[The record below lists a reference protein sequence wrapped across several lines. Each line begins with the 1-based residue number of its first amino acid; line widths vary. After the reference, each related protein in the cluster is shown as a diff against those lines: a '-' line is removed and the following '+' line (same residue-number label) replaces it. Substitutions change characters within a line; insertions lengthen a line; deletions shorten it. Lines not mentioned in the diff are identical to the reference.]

1 MRLSIDFLPRAT
13 ALRGAA
19 LALAVGLAGCASAP
33 AYQPGAPTFDGG
45 PVWRAPAGQIEI
57 ITSPEVGK
65 PETRI
70 MTRLAAAPEDVARS
84 WPDSRLRTDT
94 SQNGAIIFTIEK
106 ASATERFLPRKSGV
120 TAAFTRDPE
129 SELEVAYAVSLALF
143 NGKGEKR
150 GSARAESRAASTLA
164 EGSDEDDRR
173 KLWDRLMR
181 EAAAKLDAE
190 LKRQVPAGLPG
201 LQEEG

>member
-1 MRLSIDFLPRAT
+1 MRLSIDFSTRAT
-13 ALRGAA
+13 TLRGAA

-45 PVWRAPAGQIEI
+45 PVWRAPASQIEVV
-57 ITSPEVGK
+57 TSPEVGR
-65 PETRI
+65 PETQI

-94 SQNGAIIFTIEK
+94 SQNGALIFTIEK

-143 NGKGEKR
+143 DGKGQKR
-150 GSARAESRAASTLA
+150 GSARAESRASSTLA

-173 KLWDRLMR
+173 KLWDKLMR
-181 EAAAKLDAE
+181 LAAAKLDDE
-190 LKRQVPAGLPG
+190 LKRQVPAGLPS
-201 LQEEG
+201 LQPEG